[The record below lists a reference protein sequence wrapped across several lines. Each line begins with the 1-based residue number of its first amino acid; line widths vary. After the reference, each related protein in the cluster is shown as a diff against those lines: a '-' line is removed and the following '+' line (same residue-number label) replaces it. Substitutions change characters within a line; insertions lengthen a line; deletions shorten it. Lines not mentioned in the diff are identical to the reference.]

1 VSAGYF
7 VTFNATE
14 YEFDVN
20 VYSPLGTVVFE
31 AILIAENPG
40 NLSILSVNFDGAIT
54 EYGPYTIN
62 DAPNNP
68 RESTVT
74 FLQPSIEMN
83 TLLTITLDE
92 PLDSN
97 NDQVNRYEFQLVYFA
112 ATNSTTATG
121 RINVI
126 LHEIG
131 KLM

>member
-20 VYSPLGTVVFE
+20 VYSLLGTVAFQ

-40 NLSILSVNFDGAIT
+40 NLSILTVNFDGALS

-62 DAPNNP
+62 DAPNDL
-68 RESTVT
+68 SIVI
-74 FLQPSIEMN
+74 FLQPSSIEMS

-92 PLDSN
+92 PLDPN
-97 NDQVNRYEFQLVYFA
+97 NDQGNRYEFQLTYFA
-112 ATNSTTATG
+112 ATNFTSMTG
-121 RINVI
+121 EVNII
-126 LHEIG
+126 LHEFG

>member
-20 VYSPLGTVVFE
+20 VYSPLGTVVFQ

-40 NLSILSVNFDGAIT
+40 NLSILSVNFHGAVT

-62 DAPNNP
+62 DAPNDP
-68 RESTVT
+68 KTSIVT

-92 PLDSN
+92 PLDPN
-97 NDQVNRYEFQLVYFA
+97 NDQVNHYEFQLFYFA
-112 ATNSTTATG
+112 ATNSIQITDE
-121 RINVI
+121 INII